1 MAQINRLTLAGNLTA
16 QPTLRKIGP
25 EQKPVVEVGMAIN
38 KTWTDQA
45 GQVQKR
51 TTFVDLA
58 VWGRS
63 AENFFKLCGKGDNVL
78 VEGELSLGEWVD
90 KQTGEIHKKHRVQ
103 VRAWSFLRKAS
114 KRAAAAEVVD
124 ETEAHDE
131 GPTFEPMPEEG
142 AAAVEEVVF

>member
-25 EQKPVVEVGMAIN
+25 DEKPVVEVGLAIN
-38 KTWTDQA
+38 KTWTDSH
-45 GQVQKR
+45 GQTQKR

-114 KRAAAAEVVD
+114 KRAAAEVADEAEG
-124 ETEAHDE
+124 HDE
-131 GPTFEPMPEEG
+131 GPTFEPMPEEN
-142 AAAVEEVVF
+142 AAAVDEVVF